1 MHVLSS
7 SSSSSDKIG
16 TSNTKMIPLPSED
29 TLRFTTRCNGVR
41 VAEIITET
49 VAMIARS
56 KPFYVNFCVLLPF
69 YVNFVFI

>member
-1 MHVLSS
+1 
-7 SSSSSDKIG
+7 
-16 TSNTKMIPLPSED
+16 MIPLPSED
-29 TLRFTTRCNGVR
+29 TLRFTTQRNGVR